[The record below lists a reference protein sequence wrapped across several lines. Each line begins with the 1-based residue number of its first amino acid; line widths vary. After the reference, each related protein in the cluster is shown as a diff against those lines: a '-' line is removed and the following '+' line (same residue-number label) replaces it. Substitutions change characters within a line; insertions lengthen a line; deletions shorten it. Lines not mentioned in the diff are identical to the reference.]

1 MVGKI
6 EISGFADEIA
16 EDLNKQIEI
25 IKKLGIS
32 YIEMRGVN
40 GKPLVE
46 YSLEEVK
53 EIKKQLDKNGIRLS
67 SIGSPIGKI
76 NITEDFEAHFELYK
90 KTVEIAKIM
99 ETPFICIFSFFSSFR
114 RRTRSL

>member
-16 EDLNKQIEI
+16 EDLNKQIEV

-53 EIKKQLDKNGIRLS
+53 EIKKQLDKKWN
-67 SIGSPIGKI
+67 PI
-76 NITEDFEAHFELYK
+76 
-90 KTVEIAKIM
+90 
-99 ETPFICIFSFFSSFR
+99 IFYRVSNR
-114 RRTRSL
+114 KNKYYRGL